1 MDDYFTICQ
10 YKTEEPRNIEISAPI
25 SLGSVL
31 VWNKHVFPRS
41 KMTVFQTYNKQYGI
55 KIVAVWV
62 EILQLHRYIIMVITW
77 LYLKKEKKNFQS
89 IEKHT
94 ENKYACSFLLL
105 RPLWFRFWVLDASVL
120 QMLDLLKAKC
130 SVWFAVC
137 CIAHI
142 CTTDM
147 TSLISFFLILF
158 HYWAAFVVYQ
168 QNRVN
173 NTTSDFLANIF
184 FC

>member
-1 MDDYFTICQ
+1 MNCIAKTIYSTIKALENTLTKNRRLKIESLTKMDDYFTICQ

-31 VWNKHVFPRS
+31 VWNKHVFARS

-94 ENKYACSFLLL
+94 ENKYACSF
-105 RPLWFRFWVLDASVL
+105 
-120 QMLDLLKAKC
+120 
-130 SVWFAVC
+130 
-137 CIAHI
+137 
-142 CTTDM
+142 
-147 TSLISFFLILF
+147 SFTQ
-158 HYWAAFVVYQ
+158 AFVIQ
-168 QNRVN
+168 ILSSWRFG
-173 NTTSDFLANIF
+173 SADAWPA
-184 FC
+184 